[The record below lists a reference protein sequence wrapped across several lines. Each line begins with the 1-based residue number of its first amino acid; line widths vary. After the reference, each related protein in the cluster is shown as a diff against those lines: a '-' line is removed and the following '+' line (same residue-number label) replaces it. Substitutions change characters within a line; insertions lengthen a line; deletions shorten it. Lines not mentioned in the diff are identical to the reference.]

1 MFKTICNSANAKT
14 WHICCKLSNWF
25 PFAHSLL
32 YLSHSLFRERFS
44 TNSGVYK
51 RLGEFNYGQPN
62 YTTDRITTCIKDNWY
77 IYIGEVKEEG
87 IDDNPHGIG
96 IKVWTDGGTQQL
108 SNKV

>member
-1 MFKTICNSANAKT
+1 MLNLEIYVVNF
-14 WHICCKLSNWF
+14 SNCF
-25 PFAHSLL
+25 PFAYSLL

-44 TNSGVYK
+44 TNSDVYK
-51 RLGEFNYGQPN
+51 RLGEFNYGQLN
-62 YTTDRITTCIKDNWY
+62 CTTDRITTCIKDNWY

-108 SNKV
+108 RNKV